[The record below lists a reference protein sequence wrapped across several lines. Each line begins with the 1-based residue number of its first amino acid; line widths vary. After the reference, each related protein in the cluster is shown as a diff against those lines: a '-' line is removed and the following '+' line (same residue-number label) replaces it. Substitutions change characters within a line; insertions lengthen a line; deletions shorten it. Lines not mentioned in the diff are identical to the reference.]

1 MGSAVQVVPEILST
15 GGAFAHIDLSQTSQG
30 YLTPQDFH
38 EALLHR
44 CVSAPFQAAYLGG
57 REVHASTHLILNVN
71 PAANIL
77 KIEV

>member
-1 MGSAVQVVPEILST
+1 MGFAVQVVREILST

-44 CVSAPFQAAYLGG
+44 YVSVLPRTFLGG
-57 REVHASTHLILNVN
+57 NRRTRVNAFSFKCEPGRRTFEGST
-71 PAANIL
+71 
-77 KIEV
+77 